1 MSMIDKILDSYKPLI
16 IIPVIITLLA
26 LGIILSGGLKEG
38 IDLKGGS
45 IAVLQLTEPVSN
57 DQLVSMVSNSTG
69 VPADLITSTT
79 TGNNQSTVQI
89 TGSAADVVEVA
100 SAINGVAT
108 LQSYNSV
115 GPLLSKQSV
124 TQVYY
129 ALAFA
134 FLFMSITVFII
145 FRHIVPS
152 IAVILAALCDIIIAI
167 GGMSL
172 FGIPLS
178 LASVGA
184 LLMLIGYSVDTDI
197 LLTTRVLKRREGT
210 IIERAKDAMGTGFT
224 MAAAAIGSMVAL
236 YLVVLFLMPNAEI
249 LDQIAAVLI
258 IGLVADVLATWLMNL
273 GILRWYM
280 EGHR

>member
-1 MSMIDKILDSYKPLI
+1 MSILERFLSNYKPLI
-16 IIPVIITLLA
+16 AVPVIITLLA
-26 LGIILSGGLKEG
+26 IALIATHGLTSN

-45 IAVLQLTEPVSN
+45 TAVLQLEKPIS
-57 DQLVSMVSNSTG
+57 S
-69 VPADLITSTT
+69 ADLKTVIQN
-79 TGNNQSTVQI
+79 GINNNQVDVTSISNNQATIQI
-89 TGSAADVVEVA
+89 SGPTDVTKFA
-100 SAINGVAT
+100 SAISGT
-108 LQSYNSV
+108 GTILSFQSV
-115 GPLLSKQSV
+115 GPLLSSQAL

-134 FLFMSITVFII
+134 FLFMSITVFIV
-145 FRHIVPS
+145 FRNVVPS
-152 IAVILAALCDIIIAI
+152 LAVIFAALSDIIIAL

-178 LASVGA
+178 VASVGA

-210 IIERAKDAMGTGFT
+210 INERAVNAMKTGFT

-236 YLVVLFLMPNAEI
+236 YFVVVLFIPYAQTLS
-249 LDQIAAVLI
+249 LIASVLI

-273 GILRWYM
+273 GILRLYM
-280 EGHR
+280 EGRR

>member
-16 IIPVIITLLA
+16 IIPVIITLIA
-26 LGIILSGGLKEG
+26 LVIVIAGGLQEG

-45 IAVLQLTEPVSN
+45 IAILQLEHPVSN
-57 DQLVSMVSNSTG
+57 DQLSSMVQNATG
-69 VPADLITSTT
+69 VNAEFITVTT
-79 TGNNQSTVQI
+79 SGTNQSTVEI
-89 TGSAADVVEVA
+89 AGSAADVVA
-100 SAINGVAT
+100 ISSALSGTAT
-108 LQSYNSV
+108 IQSFRSV
-115 GPLLSKQSV
+115 GPLLSQQSL

-129 ALAFA
+129 AIGFA

-145 FRHIVPS
+145 FRNFVPS
-152 IAVILAALCDIIIAI
+152 MAVILAAFCDIIIAI
-167 GGMSL
+167 GGMSI

-210 IIERAKDAMGTGFT
+210 INERAKDAMTTGFT
-224 MAAAAIGSMVAL
+224 MAAAAIGSMVTL
-236 YLVVLFLMPNAEI
+236 YLVVRFLMPYALVLE
-249 LDQIAAVLI
+249 QIAAVLI
-258 IGLVADVLATWLMNL
+258 IGLIADVLATWLMNL

>member
-45 IAVLQLTEPVSN
+45 IAVLQLNEPVSN
-57 DQLVSMVSNSTG
+57 DQLISMVSNSTG

-89 TGSAADVVEVA
+89 AGSAADVVEVTN
-100 SAINGVAT
+100 AINSVAT

-115 GPLLSKQSV
+115 GPLLSKQSM

-258 IGLVADVLATWLMNL
+258 IGLMADVLATWLMNL